1 MHFTVKKPKPIW
13 VCSDGQ
19 KPPKQKFGL
28 RTLQQK
34 LFDLP

>member
-1 MHFTVKKPKPIW
+1 MHFTAKKPKPIW
-13 VCSDGQ
+13 VCSGGQ

-34 LFDLP
+34 LFGLP